1 MGANGDFSSPKVDSL
16 EKALVCAMR
25 TISLASEGPSARATE
40 LKPLPPVLTADPAC
54 PVTPGIGESDH
65 RTERYDGS
73 AMTRTLSAV
82 YEDGLL
88 CPSEPLPLREHQR
101 ISITVSDTPTDP
113 ANAWLD
119 HDYMAA
125 INALDEPV
133 PSLEEVRRVLAKI
146 SGNLSDSIRAERDAR
161 G

>member
-1 MGANGDFSSPKVDSL
+1 MEEVASSNLAGPTRFLIDLQIPDLPNPVSGVHVAMGANGDFSSPKVDSL

-82 YEDGLL
+82 
-88 CPSEPLPLREHQR
+88 
-101 ISITVSDTPTDP
+101 
-113 ANAWLD
+113 
-119 HDYMAA
+119 
-125 INALDEPV
+125 
-133 PSLEEVRRVLAKI
+133 
-146 SGNLSDSIRAERDAR
+146 
-161 G
+161 